1 MREAEARG
9 KITSLRS
16 VTNLL
21 VRPLQSNKPS
31 MQLGLL
37 DWRKREEEKISLRE
51 ITNLRYN
58 KMAEV
63 AGFEPVRPLRAYTL
77 SKRAP

>member
-1 MREAEARG
+1 MAKARG

-31 MQLGLL
+31 IQLGLL

-51 ITNLRYN
+51 ITNLWYN
-58 KMAEV
+58 KLAEV
-63 AGFEPVRPLRAYTL
+63 AGKVTSLRSVTNL
-77 SKRAP
+77 

>member
-1 MREAEARG
+1 MVEARG

-31 MQLGLL
+31 MQLG
-37 DWRKREEEKISLRE
+37 
-51 ITNLRYN
+51 
-58 KMAEV
+58 
-63 AGFEPVRPLRAYTL
+63 
-77 SKRAP
+77 